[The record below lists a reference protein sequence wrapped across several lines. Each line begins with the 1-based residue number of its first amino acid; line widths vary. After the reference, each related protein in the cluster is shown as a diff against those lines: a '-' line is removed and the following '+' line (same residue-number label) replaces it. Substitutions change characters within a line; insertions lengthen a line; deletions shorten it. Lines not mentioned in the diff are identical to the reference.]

1 MHHLIWL
8 RRDNVHLNL
17 YGAPVHMPINLFWLW
32 RSPYQKPKQFLLQ
45 KTLPLGFFWLYF
57 TRYVRRI
64 WFLLMNKEEG
74 SSSSLIFNPFNSR
87 KRKNSLIH
95 ILFCL
100 LCFWELNFVSLC
112 IKKLPWKML
121 SGVFGWSLLTPF
133 IFNLLLFSDSQSKNN
148 ETNRL
153 LPFSLACCQNMC
165 SFDFFLFPCF
175 HKEREFISFAF
186 DIVRAFLVVPLY
198 FLTYCSCL

>member
-1 MHHLIWL
+1 
-8 RRDNVHLNL
+8 
-17 YGAPVHMPINLFWLW
+17 
-32 RSPYQKPKQFLLQ
+32 
-45 KTLPLGFFWLYF
+45 
-57 TRYVRRI
+57 
-64 WFLLMNKEEG
+64 
-74 SSSSLIFNPFNSR
+74 
-87 KRKNSLIH
+87 
-95 ILFCL
+95 
-100 LCFWELNFVSLC
+100 
-112 IKKLPWKML
+112 ML

-133 IFNLLLFSDSQSKNN
+133 IFNLLLFSESQSKNN

-175 HKEREFISFAF
+175 HKEREFKIFAF